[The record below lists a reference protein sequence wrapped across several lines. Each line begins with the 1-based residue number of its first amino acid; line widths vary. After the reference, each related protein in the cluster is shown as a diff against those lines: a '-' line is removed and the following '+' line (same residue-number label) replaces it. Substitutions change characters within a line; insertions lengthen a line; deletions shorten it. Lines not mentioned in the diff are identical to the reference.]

1 MSFISEFASCRSTT
15 KRAMCQQ
22 LIEQY
27 MTEISSLYSFGKV
40 ILLSNRIPICDVF
53 YAEKA
58 FMHYIIYLRVILSK
72 TLCMR
77 REQRINL
84 SMFYRYFNLIS
95 YISKHYIA

>member
-1 MSFISEFASCRSTT
+1 
-15 KRAMCQQ
+15 MCQQ